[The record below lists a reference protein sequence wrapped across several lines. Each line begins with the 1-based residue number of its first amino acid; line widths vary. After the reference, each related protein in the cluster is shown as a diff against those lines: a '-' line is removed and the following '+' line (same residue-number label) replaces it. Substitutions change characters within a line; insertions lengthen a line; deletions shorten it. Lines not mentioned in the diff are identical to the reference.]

1 LLQLESKMKLVIITQ
16 VRENYGAHDWNGVGP
31 VPQYWKNKGGSEY
44 ILEDLEHYLSINDDF
59 FTKKVRMIVESIL
72 PNIEQNSDF
81 YQETIINFAI
91 EDDDYMSEYE
101 KSQLEYEG
109 FIRFYEPRIDIDGN
123 VLAKENT
130 NTLLTVDPLPEN
142 IVLSEN

>member
-1 LLQLESKMKLVIITQ
+1 MKLVIITQ
-16 VRENYGAHDWNGVGP
+16 VRENYGAHDWNGVGS

-59 FTKKVRMIVESIL
+59 FTKKVRMIVEAMV

-81 YQETIINFAI
+81 YQETIINFAV
-91 EDDDYMSEYE
+91 EDDDYMSQFEQ
-101 KSQLEYEG
+101 SQLEYEG

-123 VLAKENT
+123 RINT
-130 NTLLTVDPLPEN
+130 TLPVEKTVPSN
-142 IVLSEN
+142 IVMSEN

>member
-1 LLQLESKMKLVIITQ
+1 MKLVLITQ
-16 VRENYGAHDWNGVGP
+16 VRENYGAHDWDGTGTC
-31 VPQYWKNKGGSEY
+31 PQYWKNKGGSEY

-59 FTKKVRMIVESIL
+59 FTKKVRMIVEAIV

-101 KSQLEYEG
+101 KSQLQYEG
-109 FIRFYEPRIDIDGN
+109 FIRFYEPRIDIDGK
-123 VLAKENT
+123 VLARENT
-130 NTLLTVDPLPEN
+130 NRLLTV
-142 IVLSEN
+142 

>member
-1 LLQLESKMKLVIITQ
+1 MHSKEHDMKLVIITQ
-16 VRENYGAHDWNGVGP
+16 VRENYGAHDWDGVGP

-44 ILEDLEHYLSINDDF
+44 ILDDLEHYLSINDDF
-59 FTKKVRMIVESIL
+59 FTKKVRMIVESML
-72 PNIEQNSDF
+72 PNIESISD
-81 YQETIINFAI
+81 YMTETIINFAI

-123 VLAKENT
+123 VLVKENT
-130 NTLLTVDPLPEN
+130 NKLLTVDPVPDN
-142 IVLSEN
+142 IVMSEN